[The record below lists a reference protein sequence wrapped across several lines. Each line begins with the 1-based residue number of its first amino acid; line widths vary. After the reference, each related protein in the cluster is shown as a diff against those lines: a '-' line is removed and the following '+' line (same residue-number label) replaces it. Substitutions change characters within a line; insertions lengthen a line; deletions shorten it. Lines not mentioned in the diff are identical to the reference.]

1 MRARILMAT
10 MHIYASGTKDN
21 PAIDDVI
28 KEAGVSRGTFYKYFD
43 SLDLAFLAVGQ
54 EISDQFALD
63 LLPIYDILKEPWQR
77 FAVGFRLPLL
87 RASIDPQWASF
98 VTRTE
103 VWPRSSIVARKMVAD
118 LQLGLDAGV
127 FQVDDVELAA
137 DFLKGACLSC
147 IQTLRRGVSDP
158 SAYMDAAVSM
168 GLSALGC
175 DAKLILK
182 GVSFSARHL
191 EDWRPKDSW
200 INAGIA

>member
-1 MRARILMAT
+1 MPSLSPSGPAGDKPEQDHRSRNAARKRVQMRARILMAT

-127 FQVDDVELAA
+127 FQVDDVEQIGRAH
-137 DFLKGACLSC
+137 
-147 IQTLRRGVSDP
+147 V
-158 SAYMDAAVSM
+158 
-168 GLSALGC
+168 
-175 DAKLILK
+175 
-182 GVSFSARHL
+182 
-191 EDWRPKDSW
+191 
-200 INAGIA
+200 